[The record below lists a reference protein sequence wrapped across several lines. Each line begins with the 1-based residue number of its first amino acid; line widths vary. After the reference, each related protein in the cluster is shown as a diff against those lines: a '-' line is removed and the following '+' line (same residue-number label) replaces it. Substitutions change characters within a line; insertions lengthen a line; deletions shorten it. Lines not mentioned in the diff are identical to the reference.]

1 MPRPGSILM
10 ALLLAASGL
19 TTARAQMASVKV
31 PVWLGTNANACG
43 PAPKF
48 QATINGKPARVTKT
62 LGPSSDQLILL
73 VSDLTGS
80 LSLDGPAKQ
89 AMISQISKLPSHTW
103 VALLRAQDGLRV
115 LTNPGPNRK
124 ATIAAIQALTDSGQ
138 PGLLGTVTSALSLA
152 SAISRKA
159 AVRVSVLYVTD
170 GSIYSYREDYT
181 NPVINQSDPYDLSR
195 TFPAALIEDK
205 ISMLLDNANSIE
217 APLFVA
223 QLEFRGDQLN
233 VAYQNGI
240 DALARATGGENLI
253 CQSDG
258 DIPVTIAQIFHRILS
273 MWLLTLALPPK
284 TPDANIQMSAPCSA
298 ARSGLSW
305 RAHIHLTGGLG

>member
-1 MPRPGSILM
+1 MPRLRCVLM
-10 ALLLAASGL
+10 ASLLATCGL
-19 TTARAQMASVKV
+19 TRARAQTASVKV
-31 PVWLGTNANACG
+31 PVWLGTNACG

-48 QATINGKPARVTKT
+48 QATLNGKPARVAKI
-62 LGPSSDQLILL
+62 LGPSGDQLVLL
-73 VSDLTGS
+73 VSDLTGF

-89 AMISQISKLPSHTW
+89 AMISQISKLPSNAW
-103 VALLRAQDGLRV
+103 VALLRDQGGLRV
-115 LTNPGPNRK
+115 ITNPGPNHN
-124 ATIAAIQALTDSGQ
+124 ATIAAIQELTDSGQ
-138 PGLLGTVTSALSLA
+138 PGLLGTVASALSLA

-195 TFPAALIEDK
+195 AFPAALIEDK
-205 ISMLLDNANSIE
+205 ISMLLDTLSSIQT
-217 APLFVA
+217 PLFVV

-253 CQSDG
+253 CRSDG
-258 DIPVTIAQIFHRILS
+258 DIPVTIAQVFHRILS
-273 MWLLTLALPPK
+273 MWLVTLALPPK
-284 TPDANIQMSAPCSA
+284 THDANIQMRAPCSA
-298 ARSGLSW
+298 ARAGLSW
-305 RAHIHLTGGLG
+305 RAHVHVRGGLG